1 MSLEVIIGF
10 VVVVFLSYFIA
21 SVTGFGGGLLS
32 TPFLALFIDLK
43 TVTPILVLSG
53 FLLNLD
59 IIRTSWKDIKW
70 KITIILSL
78 FSFVGIYVG
87 VQLLFSANLD
97 FLKIVL
103 AVFIFL
109 AGLNILFNQ
118 PLKLKTTNI
127 YFSAIAGLVSGFF
140 QGLFNTG
147 GPPLVIYLS
156 GQNWLKEN
164 FRATLVGVFSITGL
178 LQLGLLFQKS
188 AINLNTLSY
197 TVLLIPLI
205 LLSSFLGKKVHLK
218 LSQKNFSLLV
228 GSLLLIASISL
239 FLKR

>member
-1 MSLEVIIGF
+1 MNLEIILGF
-10 VVVVFLSYFIA
+10 VVIVFLAYLIA
-21 SVTGFGGGLLS
+21 SITGFGGGLLS
-32 TPFLALFIDLK
+32 TPFLALFIDIK
-43 TVTPILVLSG
+43 TITPILVLSG

-59 IIRTSWKDIKW
+59 IIRTSYKDIKW

-78 FSFVGIYVG
+78 FSFVGIYFG

-103 AVFIFL
+103 AVFILL

-118 PLKLKTTNI
+118 PLKLKTTNF

-156 GQNWLKEN
+156 GQNWLKES

-178 LQLGLLFQKS
+178 LQIGLLFQKS
-188 AINLNTLSY
+188 AINLYALGY
-197 TVLLIPLI
+197 TFLLIPII
-205 LLSSFLGKKVHLK
+205 LLASFLGKNIHLK
-218 LSQKNFSLLV
+218 ISQKNFSLLI
-228 GSLLLIASISL
+228 GILLVIASFSL
-239 FLKR
+239 IYKR